1 MEELVKE
8 IADLKALV
16 NRLLLRI
23 EELEA
28 ENADLRR
35 QLGQNSS
42 NSHKPPSSEGYSKKP
57 LIKAALPKSSGKKPG
72 GQSGHPGKTLQLVEY
87 PDEIHTH
94 SATHCGS
101 CGPVS
106 YKHLDV
112 YKRQGNTRRPPPASA
127 ASACIGAGHAPCA
140 SAPNPITPPPSA
152 CPGARCNIL
161 NLC

>member
-42 NSHKPPSSEGYSKKP
+42 NSHKPPSGEVYLKKP
-57 LIKAALPKSSGKKPG
+57 LIKPALSKPAGKKPG
-72 GQSGHPGKTLQLVEY
+72 GRSGHSGKTL
-87 PDEIHTH
+87 
-94 SATHCGS
+94 
-101 CGPVS
+101 
-106 YKHLDV
+106 
-112 YKRQGNTRRPPPASA
+112 
-127 ASACIGAGHAPCA
+127 
-140 SAPNPITPPPSA
+140 
-152 CPGARCNIL
+152 
-161 NLC
+161 

>member
-57 LIKAALPKSSGKKPG
+57 LIKQRSPNHQEKSRRPEWSSGQNPSIG
-72 GQSGHPGKTLQLVEY
+72 R
-87 PDEIHTH
+87 
-94 SATHCGS
+94 
-101 CGPVS
+101 VS
-106 YKHLDV
+106 
-112 YKRQGNTRRPPPASA
+112 RRNSY
-127 ASACIGAGHAPCA
+127 S
-140 SAPNPITPPPSA
+140 
-152 CPGARCNIL
+152 
-161 NLC
+161 

>member
-42 NSHKPPSSEGYSKKP
+42 NSHKPPSSEGYSNHQEKSREARVVIRAKP
-57 LIKAALPKSSGKKPG
+57 F
-72 GQSGHPGKTLQLVEY
+72 
-87 PDEIHTH
+87 
-94 SATHCGS
+94 
-101 CGPVS
+101 
-106 YKHLDV
+106 
-112 YKRQGNTRRPPPASA
+112 NW
-127 ASACIGAGHAPCA
+127 
-140 SAPNPITPPPSA
+140 
-152 CPGARCNIL
+152 
-161 NLC
+161 